1 MYYINNEIAQRRLTS
16 NGCAKAPRA
25 SSQWLRA
32 PPGRPAARLG
42 LAERLGAPWLARSG
56 LDWLDLAALGALAA
70 SICLPWSLLGA
81 VAGSIWLPWA
91 PWLALAGSIW
101 LLGTPWLASIC
112 WTWLS

>member
-1 MYYINNEIAQRRLTS
+1 MKLPNAAYQQRVRE
-16 NGCAKAPRA
+16 G
-25 SSQWLRA
+25 SSR
-32 PPGRPAARLG
+32 

-70 SICLPWSLLGA
+70 SICLPWSLLG
-81 VAGSIWLPWA
+81 VLAGSICLPWA
-91 PWLALAGSIW
+91 PCLALAGSIW